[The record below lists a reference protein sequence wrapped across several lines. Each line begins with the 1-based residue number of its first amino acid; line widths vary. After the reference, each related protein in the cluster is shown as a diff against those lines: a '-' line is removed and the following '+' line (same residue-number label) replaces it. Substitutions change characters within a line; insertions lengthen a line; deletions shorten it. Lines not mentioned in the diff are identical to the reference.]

1 MYDDNEYDYKREHD
15 AVNSTQPGQYK
26 QSAQSGQ
33 PVSPA
38 QNAPF
43 MPLYPKYEP
52 PERPAQHSPS
62 VPYSQTVPPTQNT
75 PFGPLYQQNTQPMPP
90 EQPTPHLPPVPPA
103 QNAPFGPQYPQY
115 TQSLPSGQAAQHTP
129 PVPPAQ
135 NTPYAPQYPQY
146 PQYARPVQP
155 ARPIPP
161 AQSAL
166 YRPQYAQYA
175 PSAQPTPQLP
185 ERKRMGAGKMAL
197 LVIVCMILA
206 AAAGFAGGYI
216 ATINSPGRS
225 SSYTAQETKQPD
237 IGPGSPS
244 EGAAPVLEGVPPPS
258 DPFVFS
264 TLANNKDQD
273 MTVPEVAAIVRPSVV
288 EIKTETVTS
297 GGWTGTYVSEG
308 AGSGVIISADGYIIT
323 NDHVI
328 TGASSIT
335 VRLVDGREFP
345 ASLIATDSRTDIAVI
360 KISASDLPPAVI
372 GDSSALVVG
381 EGTLAVGNP
390 LGELGGTVTGGI
402 ISALDREMI
411 VEGEAMTLLQTDAA
425 VNPGNSGG
433 GLFNMHA
440 ELIGIV
446 NSKSSGLNIEG
457 LGFAIPSNIAREAA
471 SDLIAYGYVRG
482 RVDTGLELVDIQST
496 QAARWYRVSQIG
508 LYILS
513 SADEQLRNGDRI
525 TAVDGT
531 AVTNLYDFNVAMK
544 NHDIGSSVTISVARG
559 NDTVSAVIVL
569 KEWQP

>member
-1 MYDDNEYDYKREHD
+1 MYDDNEYGYKREQD
-15 AVNSTQPGQYK
+15 AVNSTPSGQLRQPI
-26 QSAQSGQ
+26 QSGQ
-33 PVSPA
+33 PVPPV
-38 QNAPF
+38 QYTPYVPQYPQDTR
-43 MPLYPKYEP
+43 PL
-52 PERPAQHSPS
+52 Q
-62 VPYSQTVPPTQNT
+62 PTQ
-75 PFGPLYQQNTQPMPP
+75 
-90 EQPTPHLPPVPPA
+90 PVPPA
-103 QNAPFGPQYPQY
+103 QNAPYKPQYQQY
-115 TQSLPSGQAAQHTP
+115 Q
-129 PVPPAQ
+129 
-135 NTPYAPQYPQY
+135 QYPQY
-146 PQYARPVQP
+146 PQYA
-155 ARPIPP
+155 
-161 AQSAL
+161 
-166 YRPQYAQYA
+166 PQV
-175 PSAQPTPQLP
+175 PPTPQHSG
-185 ERKRMGAGKMAL
+185 RKRMGAGMMAL
-197 LVIVCMILA
+197 LVVACMILA

-216 ATINSPGRS
+216 ATINNPGRGAD
-225 SSYTAQETKQPD
+225 YTAQDTKQPA
-237 IGPGSPS
+237 ISPNSPS
-244 EGAAPVLEGVPPPS
+244 GSNAPVFEGVPPPS
-258 DPFVFS
+258 DSFSFS
-264 TLANNKDQD
+264 TLTNNKGQD
-273 MTVPEVAAIVRPSVV
+273 MTVPEVAAIVKPSVV

-345 ASLIATDSRTDIAVI
+345 ASLIATDSRADIAVI
-360 KISASDLPPAVI
+360 KISASDLPPAVV

-433 GLFNMHA
+433 GLFNMRA

-446 NSKSSGLNIEG
+446 NSKSSGLSIEG
-457 LGFAIPSNIAREAA
+457 LGFAIPSNIAKAVA
-471 SDLIAYGYVRG
+471 SDLIEYGYVRG

-508 LYILS
+508 LYVLS

-531 AVTNLYDFNVAMK
+531 AVTNLYDFNTAMK